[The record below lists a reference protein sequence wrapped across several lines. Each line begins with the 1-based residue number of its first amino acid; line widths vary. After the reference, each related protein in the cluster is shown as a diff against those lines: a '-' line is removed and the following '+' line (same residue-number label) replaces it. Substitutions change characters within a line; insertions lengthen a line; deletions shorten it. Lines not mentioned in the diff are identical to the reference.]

1 MARDDDNDE
10 GSKELSRLEKKIK
23 TIRTMFFS
31 LLVCAAV
38 IISILITSVLV
49 INLQLA
55 NRREIPA
62 EDFADL
68 LQELDTHLKHLSTI
82 HNAEAQ
88 AYFTFQDSLA
98 EIKDLYQHDKINTLR
113 QALVERE
120 QDTRQLL
127 EIMQNGI
134 SSLANMSPGSRQ
146 WTTVYAEQVK
156 KAQTVSSQR
165 EKALRQSM
173 KTDEQLLAEAEA
185 AEAAKSKADSKS
197 DKKKSDKKKP

>member
-1 MARDDDNDE
+1 MADDEDDKDE
-10 GSKELSRLEKKIK
+10 GSKEIARLEKKLK
-23 TIRTMFFS
+23 TNRTLFFS
-31 LLVCAAV
+31 LLVSAAV

-55 NRREIPA
+55 NRNEIPA
-62 EDFADL
+62 EDFAEL

-88 AYFTFQDSLA
+88 AYFAFQDSLM

-127 EIMQNGI
+127 SVMQNGI
-134 SSLANMSPGSRQ
+134 TSLANMSPGSRQ
-146 WTTVYAEQVK
+146 WTTTYATQVK
-156 KAQTVSSQR
+156 KAQEVSAKR
-165 EKALRQSM
+165 EKMLRQSM
-173 KTDEQLLAEAEA
+173 KTDEELQAEAEA
-185 AEAAKSKADSKS
+185 AEKAKADEKAK
-197 DKKKSDKKKP
+197 KKKS